1 MPTLW
6 GLAVPPNV
14 CFSNPQSLSSCCLL
28 FKCVCIC
35 STLDWSRQCFSC
47 LLVHVWISRGGLF
60 LPFISISFVS
70 FRKCM
75 WISNICPSSYW
86 EFQDKKKK
94 KKNHLMFFS
103 RIYLFFP
110 WLTLCCVLAIHL
122 PPSMTPAFLTH
133 LDNFPMISLNLQCN
147 HFPFTLPFLSLST
160 LSGLCSLIL
169 PSLCSWCLMPHICLF
184 LTFDYFSFT
193 CSSTL

>member
-1 MPTLW
+1 M
-6 GLAVPPNV
+6 
-14 CFSNPQSLSSCCLL
+14 SESLVVACSCHSSVFLL
-28 FKCVCIC
+28 FPLGNAC
-35 STLDWSRQCFSC
+35 
-47 LLVHVWISRGGLF
+47 GF
-60 LPFISISFVS
+60 LTFV
-70 FRKCM
+70 
-75 WISNICPSSYW
+75 PHLTESS
-86 EFQDKKKK
+86 KT